1 VKFELR
7 LKHNEEAID
16 VTNSENIQGAK
27 KYFASRKE
35 MNIETLDRLFEV
47 VAKKIKKR

>member
-1 VKFELR
+1 MKFELR
-7 LKHNEEAID
+7 LKHNEETID
-16 VTNSENIQGAK
+16 VINSENIQGAK

-35 MNIETLDRLFEV
+35 MSIETLDRLFEV

>member
-7 LKHNEEAID
+7 LKKNEEAID
-16 VTNSENIQGAK
+16 VTNSENIDSAK

-35 MNIETLDRLFEV
+35 MTIETFDTLFEV
-47 VAKKIKKR
+47 VAKKIKER